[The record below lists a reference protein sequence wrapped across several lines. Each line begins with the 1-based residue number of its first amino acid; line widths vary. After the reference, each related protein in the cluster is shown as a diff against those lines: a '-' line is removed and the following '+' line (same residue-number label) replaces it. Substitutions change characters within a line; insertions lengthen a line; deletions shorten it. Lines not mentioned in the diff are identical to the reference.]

1 MIERWKKLS
10 SRKKKI
16 IYIQS
21 SLLISGLLIIVFTF
35 LKFDRNPSNEI
46 FSKEVKKEIDKK
58 INKESSETGNI
69 FYNIEYSGVDL
80 SGNRYILRAREAK
93 NEQNIEGLLSLKS
106 VKAFFYFKN
115 NKTLNIVSDEG
126 LYNNKTLDMTFKKNV
141 EGKYEE
147 STLIAQKAEYFNSK
161 NLLIITENVKI
172 RDFRGTMMAEKLI
185 FDIEKNTLNISSSEN
200 EKVNANLNYK

>member
-106 VKAFFYFKN
+106 VKAFFIA
-115 NKTLNIVSDEG
+115 LQDLECIGVPAIVILSD
-126 LYNNKTLDMTFKKNV
+126 
-141 EGKYEE
+141 
-147 STLIAQKAEYFNSK
+147 
-161 NLLIITENVKI
+161 
-172 RDFRGTMMAEKLI
+172 
-185 FDIEKNTLNISSSEN
+185 
-200 EKVNANLNYK
+200 